1 VVYSCKPFSD
11 YATTFV
17 SENAGKVLGY
27 EAADFLESPRFWTDH
42 IHPQDRSGVLAALSK
57 LTAQGH
63 QSLEYRFRH
72 KDGSYRWLR
81 DDARLLRDGSGEPLE
96 IVGSRIDVNG
106 RKWME
111 DALRQSEQ
119 SLAAFFTEAPIGL
132 LWVTADGRILRANRA
147 QASMLGHRSEELFGQ
162 HVAEFGADPE
172 IVPAMVARL
181 AQKESL
187 HDNLVRLRRKDETI
201 LHVMIDANGFWENGR
216 MVHSR
221 WFVRDVSKRVELQ
234 KEILGIGE
242 GVQRRIGQDLH
253 DDLCQQLTGIEFL
266 SQALERRL
274 AGKSPAEAERAR
286 EISRLTRQ
294 AIGYTRELSH
304 TMSPMELVADGLAD
318 ALKNLADRTRRVFHI
333 DCRFRGDSNPLA
345 DDGVTRIYLYRI
357 AQEAINNAIKH
368 GKAKRILIGLRT
380 NGDNIILGVED
391 NGVGLP
397 LKLPAKRGFGLRIM
411 DYRAATLGGSLS
423 VQRRKGGGTCVVC
436 SLPKGLRQLPSSSI
450 P

>member
-1 VVYSCKPFSD
+1 
-11 YATTFV
+11 
-17 SENAGKVLGY
+17 
-27 EAADFLESPRFWTDH
+27 
-42 IHPQDRSGVLAALSK
+42 
-57 LTAQGH
+57 
-63 QSLEYRFRH
+63 
-72 KDGSYRWLR
+72 
-81 DDARLLRDGSGEPLE
+81 
-96 IVGSRIDVNG
+96 
-106 RKWME
+106 ME

-119 SLAAFFTEAPIGL
+119 SLAAFFAEAPMGL
-132 LWVTADGRILRANRA
+132 LWITPDGRILRANKA
-147 QASMLGHRSEELFGQ
+147 QAALLGHRSDELFGRR
-162 HVAEFGADPE
+162 VAEFGADPE

-187 HDNLVRLRRKDETI
+187 HHNLVRLRQKDGTI
-201 LHVMIDANGFWENGR
+201 LHTLIEANGFWENGR

-221 WFVRDVSKRVELQ
+221 WFVRDVTRRVELQ

-274 AGKSPAEAERAR
+274 AGKSPVEAVRAR

-304 TMSPMELVADGLAD
+304 TMSPMELAADGLAE
-318 ALKNLADRTRRVFHI
+318 ALRNLADRTKRVFRI
-333 DCRFRGDSNPLA
+333 DCRFRGDSTSLA

-368 GKAKRILIGLRT
+368 GKAKRILIGLKT
-380 NGDNIILGVED
+380 NRDNIILGVQD

-397 LKLPAKRGFGLRIM
+397 VKLPAKTGFGLRIM

-423 VQRRKGGGTCVVC
+423 VQRRKRGGTCVVC
-436 SLPKGLRQLPSSSI
+436 SIPKGLRQPPSSSI
-450 P
+450 A